1 MDTSVGSSTVV
12 SGLRVEVSVSD
23 PGECTVAAVS
33 AQTEGSVTSVAR
45 ASIPDT
51 DGRIAE
57 EFTVEESE
65 TPDQDTVTEIAS
77 YNSHSVYRFQ
87 RSQDDPCVCEQIE
100 AFGYPVSEIHA
111 TDGSLHVSFHAPD
124 LETVQDIV
132 TGLRDRFSGIHLQKL
147 TRSDDD
153 TSTDLVFVDRD
164 RLTARQREV
173 LQTAYDMGYFDHPK
187 RGNAGDVAEA
197 LDISPS
203 TFSEHLAVAQQ
214 KLLEAILAA

>member
-1 MDTSVGSSTVV
+1 VV

-45 ASIPDT
+45 ASIPDA

-57 EFTVEESE
+57 EFTVEESV
-65 TPDQDTVTEIAS
+65 TPDLEVTEIAS
-77 YNSHSVYRFQ
+77 YDSHSVYRFQ
-87 RSQDDPCVCEQIE
+87 RSQDDPCVCEKIE
-100 AFGYPVSEIHA
+100 TFGYPVSEIHA
-111 TDGSLHVSFHAPD
+111 TDGSLHVSFHGPD

-132 TGLRDRFSGIHLQKL
+132 TELRDRFSGIHLQKL

-153 TSTDLVFVDRD
+153 ASTDLVFVDRD

-187 RGNAGDVAEA
+187 RANAGDVADA